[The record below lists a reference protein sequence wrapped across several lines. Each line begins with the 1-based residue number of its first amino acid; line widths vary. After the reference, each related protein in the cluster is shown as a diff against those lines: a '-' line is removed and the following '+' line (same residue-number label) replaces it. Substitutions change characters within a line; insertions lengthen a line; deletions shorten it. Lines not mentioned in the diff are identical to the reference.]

1 MKQYIT
7 PQIEVLRL
15 GTTPSVITTSTETLN
30 YKSGGDYLYG
40 SQEEA
45 W

>member
-7 PQIEVLRL
+7 PHVEVLRL
-15 GTTPSVITTSTETLN
+15 ETTPSVITTSTETLN
-30 YKSGGDYLYG
+30 YKSGKEYQYG